1 MVAADEGNTIKV
13 RVSFTDDAGNG
24 ETLTSSATAEATYNS
39 AATGAPRVVGVGR
52 VGNTLTVDTFRIADA
67 NGLVN
72 VFYSYQWISNDGSSD
87 TDIEG
92 ATGSSYTLVAA
103 DGGNKIKVRVSFTDD
118 AGYDE
123 TLTSAAFGRVTSI
136 RPTGS
141 VSSITVVVTEDTSDP
156 NNVMTNFVVTWTGD
170 HVCPT
175 DYNAYLNIVGGV
187 DPSGPGAKRTQYHLG
202 SATSGGTEIAKELSG
217 IEGLISYS
225 LNVDLYCGTDAA
237 GQYLRAVS
245 MFWSENRPLPSTY
258 STEPPLSGLSVNDG
272 TLSPSFDENEFDYN
286 VPDVANDVTRTTIT
300 ATPKTGY
307 FVKYYESS
315 ERGWRGSAMLSPG
328 PSIVD
333 HPSGLSPDCKRRT
346 TDDLG
351 PMPELTDAD
360 PNTPGFQVDLYDRV
374 NYVSLFVYPTDY
386 CHYGSGYDLAIT
398 RAEGSVS
405 LVRPNRPPTGS
416 IAIEP
421 SYTTHGPCNGCILS
435 AVDYSINDRDGL
447 TDATYS
453 YQWLA
458 DDAEIAGATDTS
470 YTVVAT
476 DEGKAI
482 KVRVS
487 FTDDAG
493 NDESLTS
500 SATAAAVSNLA
511 ITGTARVG
519 NTLTADTSGIVD
531 ADGLVNVSYSYQWIA
546 NDGSSDTDIEGATG
560 SSYTVS
566 TADRGKTIKVR
577 VSFTDDA
584 GNDETRTSYPTRVVN
599 LLFGYITGTVT
610 EDSSDP
616 NNVITNF
623 TFTWVDAHVCSTD
636 YNAYLHIV
644 GDAGEVVHL
653 GSATSSGAGI
663 TKGLAAVRDNLYWYR
678 VDLYCGT
685 DVAGRWVSRVY
696 IPWSEN
702 RPLPGTYSSEPP
714 LSGLSVSHGT
724 LSPSFGSYWF
734 SYNVPDVAN
743 DVTRTTITATP
754 KTDYFRQV
762 L

>member
-1 MVAADEGNTIKV
+1 
-13 RVSFTDDAGNG
+13 
-24 ETLTSSATAEATYNS
+24 
-39 AATGAPRVVGVGR
+39 
-52 VGNTLTVDTFRIADA
+52 
-67 NGLVN
+67 
-72 VFYSYQWISNDGSSD
+72 
-87 TDIEG
+87 
-92 ATGSSYTLVAA
+92 
-103 DGGNKIKVRVSFTDD
+103 
-118 AGYDE
+118 
-123 TLTSAAFGRVTSI
+123 
-136 RPTGS
+136 
-141 VSSITVVVTEDTSDP
+141 
-156 NNVMTNFVVTWTGD
+156 
-170 HVCPT
+170 
-175 DYNAYLNIVGGV
+175 
-187 DPSGPGAKRTQYHLG
+187 
-202 SATSGGTEIAKELSG
+202 
-217 IEGLISYS
+217 
-225 LNVDLYCGTDAA
+225 
-237 GQYLRAVS
+237 
-245 MFWSENRPLPSTY
+245 
-258 STEPPLSGLSVNDG
+258 
-272 TLSPSFDENEFDYN
+272 
-286 VPDVANDVTRTTIT
+286 
-300 ATPKTGY
+300 
-307 FVKYYESS
+307 
-315 ERGWRGSAMLSPG
+315 
-328 PSIVD
+328 
-333 HPSGLSPDCKRRT
+333 
-346 TDDLG
+346 
-351 PMPELTDAD
+351 MPELTDAD
-360 PNTPGFQVDLYDRV
+360 PNTPGFQVDLYDGV

-421 SYTTHGPCNGCILS
+421 NYTGSTYGPCIGCTLS

-458 DDAEIAGATDTS
+458 DDVEIAGATSSS
-470 YTVVAT
+470 YTVASAV
-476 DEGKAI
+476 EGKAI

-487 FTDDAG
+487 FTDDRG
-493 NDESLTS
+493 TDETLTS
-500 SATAAAVSNLA
+500 SATADAASNLA
-511 ITGTARVG
+511 ITGTAGVG

-560 SSYTVS
+560 SSYRVS

-599 LLFGYITGTVT
+599 LRFGYITGTVT
-610 EDSSDP
+610 EDTSDP

-623 TFTWVDAHVCSTD
+623 TVTWVDAHVCSTD

-678 VDLYCGT
+678 VELYCGT

-702 RPLPGTYSSEPP
+702 RPPPGTYSSEPP

-754 KTDYFRQV
+754 KSGYFVEIYESSGGWRGSGWSRGGPARPGPNADCQRQAFDSLGPMPELADADPNTPGFQVDLYDGVNYITIFVYPIDYCNPGTGYDLAITRAEGSVSLVRPNRPPTGIIAISPSYYTTHGPCIGCTLSAVDYSINDRDGLTDATYSYQWLADDVEIAGATDDRYTVATADEGKAIKVRVSFTDDRGTDESLTSSATAAADFQPRNHRDGAGRGHADRGHLRHRRRRRTGQRLLQLPV
-762 L
+762 DFQRREF